1 MTNRELFSALGQL
14 DDDLILAAAPQS
26 RRHSSPML
34 LRWGALAAGLVLA
47 VGIAFAVAPRL
58 PAILPP
64 NTDTSH
70 IQGTTNTTDQTSD
83 TETDSS
89 TDTGVTDTGIG
100 STDTSTDSTDSNVTE
115 EKRYVIYVESG
126 MGSSATLPEGNHT
139 LKFSASSNFTFTSR
153 GASTHKVSSPS
164 AEYRNGK
171 TFRIDGKEIAFVP
184 DTLRETPFST
194 VQNGYLQEN
203 YSFFLRGKNAD
214 CTFEYTSTGLLTEY
228 WHFSLGNSG
237 THLSEDELLARAER
251 ILNALYGEEFMKE
264 YSVEGITV
272 GKENDSN
279 VNDTVTFLRRIHGYA
294 TNDRIALSFADGEVF
309 NLAAPS
315 VGYMADCDLTLQE
328 IKAAEDYLAKVL
340 KVVPDGL
347 WIVLND
353 AGEYY
358 LKARTED
365 AFYWISI
372 E

>member
-70 IQGTTNTTDQTSD
+70 IQGTTNTTDQTDSSD

-139 LKFSASSNFTFTSR
+139 LKFSASSNFTF
-153 GASTHKVSSPS
+153 
-164 AEYRNGK
+164 
-171 TFRIDGKEIAFVP
+171 
-184 DTLRETPFST
+184 
-194 VQNGYLQEN
+194 
-203 YSFFLRGKNAD
+203 
-214 CTFEYTSTGLLTEY
+214 
-228 WHFSLGNSG
+228 
-237 THLSEDELLARAER
+237 
-251 ILNALYGEEFMKE
+251 
-264 YSVEGITV
+264 
-272 GKENDSN
+272 
-279 VNDTVTFLRRIHGYA
+279 
-294 TNDRIALSFADGEVF
+294 
-309 NLAAPS
+309 
-315 VGYMADCDLTLQE
+315 
-328 IKAAEDYLAKVL
+328 
-340 KVVPDGL
+340 
-347 WIVLND
+347 
-353 AGEYY
+353 
-358 LKARTED
+358 
-365 AFYWISI
+365 
-372 E
+372 

>member
-1 MTNRELFSALGQL
+1 MKKIA
-14 DDDLILAAAPQS
+14 
-26 RRHSSPML
+26 
-34 LRWGALAAGLVLA
+34 LVLA
-47 VGIAFAVAPRL
+47 CFLILTLFYGCTPQNNNSDVSEKGTDLTVSENSSGAFSG
-58 PAILPP
+58 P
-64 NTDTSH
+64 NS
-70 IQGTTNTTDQTSD
+70 
-83 TETDSS
+83 
-89 TDTGVTDTGIG
+89 
-100 STDTSTDSTDSNVTE
+100 DTSTNSSENTSTESKFGDATNVHYT
-115 EKRYVIYVESG
+115 IYVESG
-126 MGSSATLPEGNHT
+126 MGSAATLPEGNHT

-171 TFRIDGKEIAFVP
+171 TFRIDGKEITFVP

-194 VQNGYLQEN
+194 VQNKYLQEN

-365 AFYWISI
+365 AFYWISL